1 VDIQRGQAH
10 YHVPNAVELL
20 KTVKLSQA
28 SWLAIYNDIAKHH
41 PHSVLLIRSKMR
53 RVLGFTSRTHS
64 EWDAGVV
71 NRIEQINLDF
81 FSENKYTMF
90 ILKYSEY
97 LHEQ

>member
-1 VDIQRGQAH
+1 MVVQRRQAY
-10 YHVPNAVELL
+10 YHVPIAVELV

-28 SWLAIYNDIAKHH
+28 NWLKIYNDIAKNY
-41 PHSVLLIRSKMR
+41 PPSVLLVRSKMR
-53 RVLGFTSRTHS
+53 KVLGFTSRTHS

-71 NRIEQINLDF
+71 NRIEQIHLDF

-97 LHEQ
+97 L

>member
-1 VDIQRGQAH
+1 MDIQRRQTH
-10 YHVPNAVELL
+10 NHVPNAVELL
-20 KTVKLSQA
+20 KTIKLSQA
-28 SWLAIYNDIAKHH
+28 TWLAIYNDIAKNY

-71 NRIEQINLDF
+71 NQIEQIHLDF
-81 FSENKYTMF
+81 FSETKYTMF

-97 LHEQ
+97 L